1 MPRHLVA
8 LLVSGALLA
17 PGARALGAQDLNGS
31 VVEDLE
37 GEARP
42 ELRLVRVEGIVIDG
56 RLDEAAWRRV
66 EPITRFV
73 QAEPEAGLPA
83 SEETE
88 VRIAFDRNALYVGAR
103 MHDRTPDGIIIKSL
117 ERDSPGILFE
127 EMDAL
132 GIALDTFLD
141 RRSSFLFFVN
151 AMGGVKDGQGFDN
164 GRTRDYGW
172 DGIVDVKTTIDQEGW
187 TLEMA
192 IPWKTLRFDPNLA
205 DQRWGLNVMRR
216 IRRRNEVSYWAPL
229 DRRNRIF
236 LVSLAGTMSGMG
248 RLPRN
253 RNLTVKPFM
262 LAGSAS
268 GNALGEGVDRDEMDA
283 GLDLKWGITP
293 SMTMDLSYRTD
304 FSQVEVDREQVNLTR
319 FPLFFP
325 EQREFFLENSGTF
338 TFGDVDGGPGS
349 PRNGSSLSDFT
360 LFHSRQIGLR
370 SGTPVPL
377 LGGARMTGRVG
388 ELELGLLD
396 VQSESFEGDPA
407 ENFAVVRLRSGVG
420 NDSDVG
426 VMFTNRRTGPGVGAA
441 VTNRT
446 YGADANLR
454 LFGSLFVNSY
464 LAGSREGDVSD
475 GAARLAVG
483 WRDRFWD
490 LSGSY
495 RRIGDDFDPGIGFVR
510 RRGIQEAY
518 ATVGVH
524 PRPASQRILE
534 VTPYVEATRITGLD
548 GQVQTWSGEGR
559 VGFSFAD
566 RSSLN
571 LGWSERFERLDAP
584 FNVRPGTSIP
594 VGDYRWSEGSSRYS
608 SSQGRALSTTVSVT
622 AGGYYG
628 GTRRS
633 VSGSLRW
640 QPGARLTVEGAASH
654 NGLSVQGS
662 DFNADLYSARVKYAW
677 STRLYFGAFLQYNA
691 DIEEVVTNLRAQL
704 VHAPLSDLFLLF
716 TERRST
722 GGEEVLERFL
732 TLKVTRLLAF

>member
-1 MPRHLVA
+1 MAATP
-8 LLVSGALLA
+8 
-17 PGARALGAQDLNGS
+17 PDLRGQIANGG
-31 VVEDLE
+31 VGRDLE
-37 GEARP
+37 AEARP
-42 ELRLVRVEGIVIDG
+42 ELHLARVTGIVIDG
-56 RLDEAAWRRV
+56 RLDEAAWSQI

-73 QAEPEAGLPA
+73 QAEPDAGAPA

-88 VRIAFDRNALYVGAR
+88 VRIAFDRTALYVGAR
-103 MHDRTPDGIIIKSL
+103 MHDRSPDGIIIKSL

-151 AMGGVKDGQGFDN
+151 PMGGIKDGQGFDN

-172 DGIVDVKTTIDQEGW
+172 DGIVDVKTTIDDSGW

-192 IPWKTLRFDPNLA
+192 IPWKTLRFDPSLA

-236 LVSLAGTMSGMG
+236 LVSLAGTVSGIG
-248 RLPRN
+248 RLPGN
-253 RNLTVKPFM
+253 RNITLKPFV
-262 LAGSAS
+262 LAGRAS
-268 GNALGEGVDRDEMDA
+268 GAALGEGVAGDDVDG

-293 SMTMDLSYRTD
+293 SMTMDVSYRTD

-360 LFHSRQIGLR
+360 LFHSRQIGLKGGR
-370 SGTPVPL
+370 PVPL
-377 LGGARMTGRVG
+377 LGGARMTGRIG
-388 ELELGLLD
+388 ALELGLLD
-396 VQSESFEGDPA
+396 VESEAFEGDPA
-407 ENFAVVRLRSGVG
+407 ENFAVVRLRTGVG
-420 NDSDVG
+420 NDSDLG
-426 VMFTNRRTGPGVGAA
+426 VMFTNRRTGAGVGSAL
-441 VTNRT
+441 TNRT

-454 LFGSLFVNSY
+454 LFGAMFVNSY

-490 LSGSY
+490 LSTAY
-495 RRIGDDFDPGIGFVR
+495 RRIGEDFDPGIGFVR
-510 RRGIQEAY
+510 RKGIQEAY

-524 PRPASQRILE
+524 PRPASTRILE
-534 VTPYVEATRITGLD
+534 VNPYVEATRIAGLD
-548 GQVQTWSGEGR
+548 GRVQTWTGEGHL
-559 VGFSFAD
+559 GFSFWD
-566 RSSLN
+566 RSSLT

-594 VGDYRWSEGSSRYS
+594 VGDYRWSEGSARYA
-608 SSQGRALSTTVSVT
+608 SSQGRALSTMVSVT
-622 AGGYYG
+622 SGGFYG

-662 DFNADLYSARVKYAW
+662 EFNADLYSARVKYAW
-677 STRLYFGAFLQYNA
+677 STRLYFGAYVQYNA
-691 DIEEVVTNLRAQL
+691 DVDEIVTNLRAQL

-716 TERRST
+716 TERRSAS
-722 GGEEVLERFL
+722 GDGVLERFL
-732 TLKVTRLLAF
+732 TLKATRLLAF